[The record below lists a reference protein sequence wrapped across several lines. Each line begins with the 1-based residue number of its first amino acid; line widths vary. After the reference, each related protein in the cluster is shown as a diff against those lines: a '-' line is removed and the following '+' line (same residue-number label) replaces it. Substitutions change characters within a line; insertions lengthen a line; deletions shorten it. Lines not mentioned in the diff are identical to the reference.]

1 MEQSHRNFN
10 HATSSD
16 AAELTKFA
24 VMSIENQMDQN
35 TESSSN
41 RAEEVTSPFV
51 RRGNLKRK
59 GPSKLLR
66 RVSFEPLALLL
77 DAAIEG
83 ELDLVER
90 TAREVTCSFDVIII
104 LMSLFHD

>member
-1 MEQSHRNFN
+1 
-10 HATSSD
+10 
-16 AAELTKFA
+16 
-24 VMSIENQMDQN
+24 MDQN

-90 TAREVTCSFDVIII
+90 TAREVNSFI
-104 LMSLFHD
+104 